1 VIDTSGWRASV
12 DVDDLHQY
20 LLANLARYKVPERI
34 AVVEALPRNAMGKVV
49 RTDLAGLLIQRIP
62 NRSSTMPNL
71 PSTEP

>member
-1 VIDTSGWRASV
+1 
-12 DVDDLHQY
+12 
-20 LLANLARYKVPERI
+20 
-34 AVVEALPRNAMGKVV
+34 MGKVV